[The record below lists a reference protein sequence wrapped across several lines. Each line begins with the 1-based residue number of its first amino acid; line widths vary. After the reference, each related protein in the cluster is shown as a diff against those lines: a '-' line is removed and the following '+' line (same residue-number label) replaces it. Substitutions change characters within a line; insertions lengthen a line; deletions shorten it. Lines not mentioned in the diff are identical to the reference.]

1 MVSVDNQSMDALP
14 VMPMPQSF
22 AAPLFRAVGASPLL
36 VDDVLG
42 DLEEVRVQR
51 ATAGQS
57 CGRRWYAVEIARAF
71 PHAVRDG
78 LRGVGVAHF
87 LDWGQKA
94 LAAWVLLGMGAF
106 FAGAA
111 SIGSWRALQEG
122 GATPHLALSPA
133 VVISGLLLAGAVRF
147 ALLGYIAAWMER
159 ERPLVVTLTTALLDL
174 ALHALVF
181 RAAEPDTWLYGM
193 LLPVVGAGLTLL
205 GGLWRVILPARR
217 PRIS

>member
-1 MVSVDNQSMDALP
+1 MSLDSHAFDCSP
-14 VMPMPQSF
+14 VMPMPHSL
-22 AAPLFRAVGASPLL
+22 AAPLFRAVGASPLF

-57 CGRRWYAVEIARAF
+57 CGRLWYGVEIARAF
-71 PHAVRDG
+71 PHAARDG
-78 LRGVGVAHF
+78 LRGVGVAQV

-106 FAGAA
+106 FAGAM

-122 GATPHLALSPA
+122 AATPHLAPSPA

-193 LLPVVGAGLTLL
+193 LLPVVGAGLTLF
-205 GGLWRVILPARR
+205 GGVWRVILTARR
-217 PRIS
+217 PRVC